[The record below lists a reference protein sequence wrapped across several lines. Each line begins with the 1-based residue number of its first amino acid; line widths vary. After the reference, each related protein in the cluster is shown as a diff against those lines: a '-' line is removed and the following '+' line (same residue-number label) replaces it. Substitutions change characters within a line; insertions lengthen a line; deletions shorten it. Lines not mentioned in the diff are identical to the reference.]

1 MKRVARILLVVLVL
15 AGLTLPLTTAGAQSA
30 TGTLTLTE
38 SQINNSYR
46 VTNPWRRAVTNVS
59 VDLQAGQ
66 VVISSTQT
74 YRRASYAVVAT
85 YTPRI
90 QDGRIY
96 WTLVSATANGQP
108 ASQELIDQ
116 VNASISSSWRNYLR
130 QQAGPGRVQS
140 VTIADADITI
150 AYVPRR

>member
-1 MKRVARILLVVLVL
+1 MKKVAHIVLVVLVL
-15 AGLTLPLTTAGAQSA
+15 AGLALPLATAGAQA
-30 TGTLTLTE
+30 AAGTLTLTE
-38 SQINNSYR
+38 SQINSSYR

-85 YTPRI
+85 YTLSI

-96 WTLVSATANGQP
+96 WTLANATANGQP
-108 ASQELIDQ
+108 ASQELINQ

-140 VTIADADITI
+140 VTITDTDITI
-150 AYVPRR
+150 AYAPRR